1 MGAGGMGGVQDP
13 LLGRCQG
20 VAMAT
25 GGVQPMG
32 GRRGMLGDARG
43 EGGTWR
49 AQRSADTGTAPGG
62 GPETQGGPQNPER
75 GKTEPRGSE
84 AR

>member
-1 MGAGGMGGVQDP
+1 MV
-13 LLGRCQG
+13 
-20 VAMAT
+20 T

-62 GPETQGGPQNPER
+62 APKPRGVPETRGGGKQSPEAQRHAEAAPGDPVPEDCRLKPRR
-75 GKTEPRGSE
+75 G
-84 AR
+84 

>member
-1 MGAGGMGGVQDP
+1 
-13 LLGRCQG
+13 
-20 VAMAT
+20 
-25 GGVQPMG
+25 MG